1 MERNEFDFSQY
12 ITTLENL
19 KFGELTYKTI
29 YEMKAKKSSELG
41 KGYRIVEHSINY
53 FIVYKIDKSN
63 EFGIFFNGPKTVN
76 YTNLNESQNLIFS
89 TLQIDEFI
97 IKNSIQELELGQDM
111 GEYQGVYYSKFKTGL
126 GNIKKDVFNFK
137 AIIPFN
143 DNYVSNYKLLLNDK
157 FSPLDLSKFFYDYFE
172 YNNPDDKEEFVYYET
187 PERANLLATL
197 DNFYFSNCNYFKF
210 CGPIS
215 GGKSTTLLKFKNQ
228 YVGILYFNLK
238 TIKKFYLNGNPKYKS
253 IMLYEMRSIMLNKE
267 KQKDQ
272 EEELNKIIQNN
283 EILEIIFSELI
294 EFLEKL
300 KIRNILVID
309 QFRNSDFDSSTF
321 DKIQK
326 KINNSLIGLILSS
339 SIDEKEIKNE
349 LILTLSKFY
358 KMPKVYSPKNQNYY
372 FYIPNLLGNK
382 IIKENYISQNKFS
395 NDFIDLFEQFSFKTQ
410 YISLLKKKEGIDE
423 NFKIIHN
430 QITQKM
436 QNQNIFPTSV
446 SLEFILLLIN
456 EYIDKT
462 LEYKEENF
470 NLLRKIP
477 LKFIDVH
484 FDDNYFSLH
493 YGFPYIKT
501 LVEDSKKKLDIKNY
515 FEKNMFTEKFYT
527 QFKGP
532 YFEKAVINSIIDRKL
547 YLNKDDQN
555 NEKIYKIIVNNIL
568 DMKETDKEN
577 NAKTIIN
584 RINNKVKKKP
594 YEEKEY
600 NTYIDDRIKNI
611 EELLNEKNKIN
622 FNNFLEQALKEELEI
637 LKKELEKIKNKK
649 KSENKYDKQI
659 ISLYDEKFTNGN
671 ILIEQIQPTGKAV
684 DAAFLFGNKNEKTL
698 ILLQM
703 KFYEKTS
710 GVSTEEKQKL
720 DKLYIQNTCKKV
732 LSNIYLNLGIK
743 IETWHYILILYFNSK
758 DETYNTSLVRICNNN
773 DLEYIFFDPL
783 ENKFYNKEKKQIKVL
798 DLNFLTNLNDI
809 EFESNPIKCFQETE
823 IIKSY
828 ITKRNRDLTKKIS
841 YKEKTKKFIQDF
853 ENKYKV
859 SFENFFKKIKN
870 NFKNIKNIKVIS
882 FLNMELNKYFPILKD
897 GYGYIFLNNNQ
908 NGLIFMGKLKNNE
921 NYIILDNNNKNEIKF
936 LKLNSFINIEEEF
949 IYFVVKLT

>member
-1 MERNEFDFSQY
+1 MERNEFDFSKY

-41 KGYRIVEHSINY
+41 NGYRIVENSMNY
-53 FIVYKIDKSN
+53 FIVYKIDKSG

-76 YTNLNESQNLIFS
+76 YTNLNKSQNLIFS

-97 IKNSIQELELGQDM
+97 IKNSIQELELGIDM
-111 GEYQGVYYSKFKTGL
+111 GEYQGVYYSKFKTSL
-126 GNIKKDVFNFK
+126 GNIKNDVFNFK

-143 DNYVSNYKLLLNDK
+143 GNYVSNYELLLKDK

-172 YNNPDDKEEFVYYET
+172 YNNPDDNEEFVYYET
-187 PERANLLATL
+187 PERANLLRTL
-197 DNFYFSNCNYFKF
+197 NEFYFSNCNYFKF

-228 YVGILYFNLK
+228 YDGILYFNLK
-238 TIKKFYLNGNPKYKS
+238 TIKKFYLNGNPIYKS
-253 IMLYEMRSIMLNKE
+253 IMLYEMRSIILNKE
-267 KQKDQ
+267 KQKEQ
-272 EEELNKIIQNN
+272 EKELNKIIQNN
-283 EILEIIFSELI
+283 QVLEIIFSELI

-309 QFRNSDFDSSTF
+309 QFRNIDFDSSTF

-358 KMPKVYSPKNQNYY
+358 KMPKDFSPKNQNYY

-423 NFKIIHN
+423 NIKIIHN

-436 QNQNIFPTSV
+436 INQNIFPASV
-446 SLEFILLLIN
+446 SLEFISLLIN
-456 EYIDKT
+456 EYIDIT

-470 NLLRKIP
+470 NLLTKIP

-501 LVEDSKKKLDIKNY
+501 LVEDSKKKIDIKNY
-515 FEKNMFTEKFYT
+515 FEKNMFAEKFYS

-532 YFEKAVINSIIDRKL
+532 YFEKAVINSIIDRKI
-547 YLNKDDQN
+547 YLNKDNQN

-568 DMKETDKEN
+568 DMKETNKEN
-577 NAKTIIN
+577 NVKTIIN
-584 RINNKVKKKP
+584 RINNKVEKKS

-622 FNNFLEQALKEELEI
+622 FNNFLEEALKEELEI

-649 KSENKYDKQI
+649 KSENKIDKQI
-659 ISLYDEKFTNGN
+659 ISLYDEKFKNGN

-703 KFYEKTS
+703 KFYEKTT

-720 DKLYIQNTCKKV
+720 DKSYIQANCKKV
-732 LSNIYLNLGIK
+732 LSNIYLNLGIT
-743 IETWHYILILYFNSK
+743 IETWHYILILFFNSK

-809 EFESNPIKCFQETE
+809 EFESNPIKCFQETD
-823 IIKSY
+823 IIKSF

-882 FLNMELNKYFPILKD
+882 FLNMELNIYFPILKD

-921 NYIILDNNNKNEIKF
+921 NYIILDNNKNEINF